1 MRLAAEDLRKE
12 TSMVSHPRR
21 SRLVLASAAFILL
34 FGLAASASAQ
44 GGPGF
49 HLGISGGVDIPIEDQ
64 EDVYNVG
71 WNGTL
76 MLVWNFG
83 TSPFGI
89 RFDGSYGEL
98 TVKDELVLFN
108 DGKARFIDGTAN
120 FVIGPHFGFVQPYI
134 LGGVGA
140 YDLKFSGEDLDLDEL
155 FSESST
161 RFGWNAGIGIAFRMG
176 DSTNTH
182 FFVEGRYTS
191 IDLDADRFTD
201 SLNLEGRRFTMIMVN
216 TGIVF

>member
-1 MRLAAEDLRKE
+1 
-12 TSMVSHPRR
+12 MVSHPRR
-21 SRLVLASAAFILL
+21 SPRPLSVLAFSAVVLL
-34 FGLAASASAQ
+34 FGLVSSASAQ

-64 EDVYNVG
+64 EDIYNVG

-89 RFDGSYGEL
+89 RLDGSYGEMK
-98 TVKDELVLFN
+98 VKDELVLFN
-108 DGKARFIDGTAN
+108 EGKARFIDGTAN
-120 FVIGPHFGFVQPYI
+120 FVIGPHIGAYVQPYI
-134 LGGVGA
+134 FGGVGA
-140 YDLKFSGEDLDLDEL
+140 YDLRFSGEDLDLDEI

-161 RFGWNAGIGIAFRMG
+161 RFGWNAGTGIAFRLG
-176 DSTNTH
+176 DNTNTH